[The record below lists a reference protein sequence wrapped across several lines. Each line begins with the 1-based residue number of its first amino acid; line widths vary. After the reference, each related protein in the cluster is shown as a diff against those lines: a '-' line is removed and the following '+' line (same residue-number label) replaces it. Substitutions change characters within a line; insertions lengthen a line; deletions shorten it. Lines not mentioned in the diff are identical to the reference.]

1 MTDGERLAP
10 TRLNLVRARRE
21 AERVSKGITLT
32 KRKRE
37 ALVAELF
44 RLARP
49 AMDVRTRIAAAA
61 TQAAESLLSAL
72 SVNGAAGLD
81 AMAWPLHNPMVELR
95 PAQVWG
101 LAVSDVVNRT
111 PIARTFDARGLAPGM
126 VGPAAASAA
135 MRFEVLADLLID
147 AAPREQRVRRLSEA
161 LAETTRRLLTLEHR
175 VAPRLAAQIMNVRH
189 QLEEREREEHL
200 RLRHIQRSPTA
211 TSRSHP
217 RRTGSGPP

>member
-1 MTDGERLAP
+1 MIGGERLAA

-21 AERVSKGITLT
+21 AERVAKGIALSR
-32 KRKRE
+32 RKRE

-49 AMDVRTRIAAAA
+49 AIDVRARIATATTEAA
-61 TQAAESLLSAL
+61 QAL
-72 SVNGAAGLD
+72 LD
-81 AMAWPLHNPMVELR
+81 ALGVSGATSLDAIAWPSHEPVVELR

-101 LAVSDVVNRT
+101 LAVSDVVERT
-111 PIARTFDARGLAPGM
+111 PIARTLDARWLAPGL
-126 VGPAAASAA
+126 VGPSTTTAATK
-135 MRFEVLADLLID
+135 FELLADLLID

-161 LAETTRRLLTLEHR
+161 VAETTRRLLTLEHR

-200 RLRHIQRSPTA
+200 RLRHVQRRSYREIAITSP
-211 TSRSHP
+211 
-217 RRTGSGPP
+217 